1 MRRNFE
7 WPKLLTADGRGIA
20 FGGDY
25 NPDQWSEDIW
35 DDDIRLMK
43 QAGVNTVAL
52 AIFSWDRIQPTEDR
66 WDFGWLDR
74 IIDKLDPTGI
84 YTAYDLVCAILD
96 TPFEGSAESEE
107 KTQKAISGLPY
118 LDYEEILSKV
128 LSKRRVRAGK
138 KNRKKSDEAE
148 DFTAEDQDMDDD
160 GAATEE
166 VSEDPDSEGA
176 DREEDGNAT
185 D

>member
-1 MRRNFE
+1 MDN
-7 WPKLLTADGRGIA
+7 D
-20 FGGDY
+20 
-25 NPDQWSEDIW
+25 
-35 DDDIRLMK
+35 M
-43 QAGVNTVAL
+43 AL
-52 AIFSWDRIQPTEDR
+52 AIKKHKTLLENIVLTTLHRVKSGTYATKKAWR
-66 WDFGWLDR
+66 DR
-74 IIDKLDPTGI
+74 IIDKLDPIGI

-118 LDYEEILSKV
+118 LDYEDILSKV

-138 KNRKKSDEAE
+138 KNRKKSDEA
-148 DFTAEDQDMDDD
+148 DDITAEDQDMDDD

-166 VSEDPDSEGA
+166 ASEDPDSEGA

>member
-1 MRRNFE
+1 M
-7 WPKLLTADGRGIA
+7 
-20 FGGDY
+20 
-25 NPDQWSEDIW
+25 
-35 DDDIRLMK
+35 
-43 QAGVNTVAL
+43 
-52 AIFSWDRIQPTEDR
+52 
-66 WDFGWLDR
+66 
-74 IIDKLDPTGI
+74 
-84 YTAYDLVCAILD
+84 VCAILD

-148 DFTAEDQDMDDD
+148 DFTADDQNMDDD
-160 GAATEE
+160 GTTTAET
-166 VSEDPDSEGA
+166 SEDPDFEDTDPAA
-176 DREEDGNAT
+176 DDNAT